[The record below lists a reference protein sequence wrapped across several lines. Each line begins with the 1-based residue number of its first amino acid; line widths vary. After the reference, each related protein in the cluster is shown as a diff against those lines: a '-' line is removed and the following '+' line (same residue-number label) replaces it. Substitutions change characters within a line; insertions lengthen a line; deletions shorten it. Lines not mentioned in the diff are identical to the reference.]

1 MTASKASLVPVFK
14 LYGETTEWPTPDLIH
29 CESIP
34 ERSQLH
40 GWEIKPH
47 RHADLLQ
54 LLYVQAGEAELEVE
68 GQVRLVRSASLQV
81 VPALCVHGFRFSR
94 DVQGYVLSLARPLV
108 EQLAAPLGQQC
119 LQSPMCYEVGEQR
132 RYLDALFG
140 SISQEYGRLEPARE
154 LMLQSL
160 ISVLLVA
167 IARRQLARSE
177 AQEPADGRGREHV
190 QAFVQ
195 VQLATHGPEQSR
207 SFARLVDT
215 QPAIIS
221 AWTLTGDADYLLR
234 VYCDDLPALNRLI
247 HEVLLPHPAV
257 ARVQSQIVM
266 DQFKQDAPLP
276 T

>member
-1 MTASKASLVPVFK
+1 MLDDTDKRLLAALQKNAHLTAQ
-14 LYGETTEWPTPDLIH
+14 DLS
-29 CESIP
+29 EVLNLSP
-34 ERSQLH
+34 S
-40 GWEIKPH
+40 
-47 RHADLLQ
+47 
-54 LLYVQAGEAELEVE
+54 QAGRRRQRLEAE
-68 GQVRLVRSASLQV
+68 GFITAYAARLD
-81 VPALCVHGFRFSR
+81 PMK
-94 DVQGYVLSLARPLV
+94 
-108 EQLAAPLGQQC
+108 LG
-119 LQSPMCYEVGEQR
+119 L
-132 RYLDALFG
+132 
-140 SISQEYGRLEPARE
+140 
-154 LMLQSL
+154 
-160 ISVLLVA
+160 
-167 IARRQLARSE
+167 
-177 AQEPADGRGREHV
+177 HV